1 MTNLLLALR
10 NVWVDPAS
18 LYVIVQIGVLA
29 VFILVAVRAVR
40 RSPQRLLELSSAVLF
55 GLLLE
60 EGDIII
66 FQTYRYSPFWFSF
79 DLVPPAIALCW
90 AMIIASAMNIS
101 DAMGID
107 ERLAPIADAV
117 WAIILDL
124 ALDAVAIRL
133 GLWRWNIPLDKDWF
147 GVPYGNFYAW
157 LWVAASFSF
166 FTRRVRALA
175 APRGGR
181 AVLWQMGVPL
191 AAYAGLLLA
200 MFPYTLLQ
208 ALYFREVGADWVL
221 FWPTLAV
228 FGLVTVF
235 AILSRRGEARESP
248 DVFLLGVRYL
258 IHFYFLWALIATDL
272 FRQIPGLLAVSFG
285 MLALETII
293 AIVGGQWHLT
303 SEVPIWSAIMLPRRR
318 RD

>member
-1 MTNLLLALR
+1 MG
-10 NVWVDPAS
+10 NVWIDPAWM
-18 LYVIVQIGVLA
+18 YAIVQIGVLA
-29 VFILVAVRAVR
+29 VFVLAALRAAR
-40 RSPQRLLELSSAVLF
+40 RSRHRLLELLSAVFF

-66 FQTYRYSPFWFSF
+66 FQTYRYSPFWLSF

-107 ERLAPIADAV
+107 GGLAPIADAV

-166 FTRRVRALA
+166 FTRRVRALVS
-175 APRGGR
+175 RRDGR
-181 AVLWQMGVPL
+181 AGLWQIGVPL
-191 AAYAGLLLA
+191 AAYAGLLAA

-208 ALYFREVGADWVL
+208 ALYFREVGSDWVL
-221 FWPTLAV
+221 FWPTLAL
-228 FGLVTVF
+228 FGLAAAF
-235 AILSRRGEARESP
+235 AVLAQRRELREKP
-248 DVFLLGVRYL
+248 DAFLLGVRYL
-258 IHFYFLWALIATDL
+258 IHLYFLWALIATGM
-272 FRQIPGLLAVSFG
+272 FQQMPVLLVVSFG

-293 AIVGGQWHLT
+293 AVVVEQGHVAFRQG
-303 SEVPIWSAIMLPRRR
+303 SIWSGILVLKRRKE
-318 RD
+318 